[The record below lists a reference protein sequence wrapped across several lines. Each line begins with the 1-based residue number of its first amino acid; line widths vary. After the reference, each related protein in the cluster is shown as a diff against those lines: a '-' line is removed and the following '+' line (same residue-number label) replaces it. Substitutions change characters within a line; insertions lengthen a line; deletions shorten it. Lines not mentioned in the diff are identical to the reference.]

1 MSRSQAGKPIA
12 DHHPAMALLTE
23 ARFAAHAPEEV
34 ARGKD
39 VVFLALEHGDS
50 SKIMGALIDSGSRWS
65 VFGGYLLGAA
75 LMLAA
80 ALIAAR
86 WSVAAERK

>member
-1 MSRSQAGKPIA
+1 MMRSILVGILVLMVAGIGG
-12 DHHPAMALLTE
+12 
-23 ARFAAHAPEEV
+23 V
-34 ARGKD
+34 AGPWL
-39 VVFLALEHGDS
+39 F
-50 SKIMGALIDSGSRWS
+50 GALIDSGSRWS

-86 WSVAAERK
+86 WSVAAGKAARPSRLAIAPSACSSWVVARRPTA